1 MSDSWDER
9 RRAQEEGYFDK
20 ANKEALARL
29 AQKQAQGQRMSPAT
43 GKPMEQLTVMGVV
56 IDRCPETGG
65 IWLDSGELEQIAK
78 NLMAAP
84 TSLVEFLSLLKK

>member
-9 RRAQEEGYFDK
+9 RRAQEDGFFDK

-29 AQKQAQGQRMSPAT
+29 AQKQAQGHRMSPAT

-56 IDRCPETGG
+56 IDRCPESGG
-65 IWLDSGELEQIAK
+65 IWLDAGELEQIAK
-78 NLMAAP
+78 NLMVQP
-84 TSLVEFLSLLKK
+84 GSLLEFLAQIKK